1 MTRTGI
7 GYDSHRF
14 GQGGPLLLGGVP
26 IPTDV
31 HLIGHSD
38 ADAVCHAVTDAV
50 LGAAAIGDIGEIF
63 PDSDPDNRGKDSIE
77 MLGAAV
83 ELVRAAG
90 YLVSNVDVTVVAQLP
105 RIGPHRT
112 AIRARLADVLGVGTE
127 AVFVKGKTNEG
138 MGWIGREEGLAVIA
152 VATIVRSI
160 PGSTA

>member
-1 MTRTGI
+1 
-7 GYDSHRF
+7 
-14 GQGGPLLLGGVP
+14 
-26 IPTDV
+26 
-31 HLIGHSD
+31 
-38 ADAVCHAVTDAV
+38 
-50 LGAAAIGDIGEIF
+50 GDIGEIF

-112 AIRARLADVLGVGTE
+112 AIRARLADVLGVGTD

-152 VATIVRSI
+152 VATIVRSK